1 MLTQFI
7 FGVFREWAQSLYQ
20 RLRRDKYTI
29 NARNFL
35 YAFIRAADCQI
46 FQALTTYVVIG
57 DIVMG
62 KEGLYYLSND
72 TIEGINPL
80 VNYSPNVPG
89 LLRRESAFRNC
100 PDIIVNTHYDPQT
113 GELTGFENQIGHH
126 GGLGGL
132 QSFPFLMYPSQFD
145 KRALPIVLNCKV
157 NLSEN
162 YVHRAPCRPLDVQY
176 VNQFC
181 YSLMVV
187 DYFRI
192 HWSVSPEYAV
202 FRQKSITPKGSKY

>member
-1 MLTQFI
+1 
-7 FGVFREWAQSLYQ
+7 
-20 RLRRDKYTI
+20 LRCGKYAI

-35 YAFIRAADCQI
+35 YAFIRAAVCQI
-46 FQALTTYVVIG
+46 FQALTTYVFIG

-89 LLRRESAFRNC
+89 LLRRECVFCHC
-100 PDIIVNTHYDPQT
+100 PDIIFNTHYDPQT

-126 GGLGGL
+126 GGLGGS
-132 QSFPFLMYPSQFD
+132 QSFPFLMYLSQFD
-145 KRALPIVLNCKV
+145 EGALPIVLNCKV
-157 NLSEN
+157 NPSEN
-162 YVHRAPCRPLDVQY
+162 YVHHVTCRPLDVQY
-176 VNQFC
+176 VDQFC

-187 DYFRI
+187 DYFRN

-202 FRQKSITPKGSKY
+202 FRQKPITPKGSKY